1 MRFMF
6 RLIVLGLAGLG
17 MLKAWEMLGPR
28 VSEIRDRASGAR
40 DRMEPAIRDAADTLQ
55 TATRDA
61 AEQLSERPSDAGQVA
76 PDAFGAAAERVSP
89 APKMAT

>member
-6 RLIVLGLAGLG
+6 RLIVLGFAGFG
-17 MLKAWEMLGPR
+17 MYRAWELLGPK
-28 VSEIRDRASGAR
+28 VSEVRDRATGAR
-40 DRMEPAIRDAADTLQ
+40 DRIEPAIREAADTLQ

-61 AEQLSERPSDAGQVA
+61 AEELADGADAEGVA

-89 APKMAT
+89 APKLST